1 LLQYRNKVSA
11 FRRVDRTFTVCRPT
25 VGVMRRTLLLP
36 LLALT
41 VLAAGCNSGS
51 TTKQTVTVVNT
62 VTSSAAGAAL
72 PSGSVVVA
80 APSGSTPP
88 QTTAAQSSAQSSAN
102 PPAGKPTSTPTLTTA
117 SPSTAPSTAPIVKV
131 DPLKSD
137 CSSLLDPTDVKKAIG
152 ATVAQG
158 SSRKKDVPNAGR
170 GITGK
175 IRCYYPKADA
185 KGTAPMVIA
194 LTQYTSAA
202 AAAKQIQVT
211 VDTES
216 EKGAR
221 ISETKVNGYPAHL
234 LLRSGGLVN
243 VQYGTWTLA
252 IAVADR
258 VASDAVITDGLPIL
272 AGQVLM
278 RVIKNA

>member
-1 LLQYRNKVSA
+1 
-11 FRRVDRTFTVCRPT
+11 
-25 VGVMRRTLLLP
+25 MRRALLIP
-36 LLALT
+36 LLALP
-41 VLAAGCNSGS
+41 VLVAGCNSGA

-62 VTSSAAGAAL
+62 VTSSAAAAAS
-72 PSGSVVVA
+72 PGGSVVVS
-80 APSGSTPP
+80 APSGTTPP
-88 QTTAAQSSAQSSAN
+88 KTTATRSSAIPTVGKSTSK
-102 PPAGKPTSTPTLTTA
+102 PASTT
-117 SPSTAPSTAPIVKV
+117 TAPSAAPIVKV

-137 CSSLLDPTDVKKAIG
+137 CSSLLDSSDIKKAIG

-211 VDTES
+211 VDTEG

-221 ISETKVNGYPAHL
+221 ISEPKVNGYPAHL
-234 LLRSGGLVN
+234 LLRSGGLVT
-243 VQYGTWTLA
+243 VQYGTWTMA

-258 VASDAVITDGLPIL
+258 LAGDAVLTAGLPTL
-272 AGQVLM
+272 AGQVLT